1 MDTLKNRDEILK
13 NLRICSF
20 GPETA
25 LSSEFIRTPVEDI
38 STLYETFQQNLVVAA
53 GNAHRVESNNEALQK
68 IDEILTGVNA
78 SSIAL
83 SGDDVISSLGV
94 RAYFQGRKIIV
105 RDLAKSMDEHKNIS
119 FTVDAGI
126 TGADYAIAD
135 TGTVAIVHNRNN
147 PRLISLAPPTHIVI
161 LPIHRLLPDIDTVIA
176 EINPGTGE
184 ASSAISLITGPS
196 MTADIALQAT
206 YGMHGPK
213 VVEVI
218 FVG

>member
-13 NLRICSF
+13 KLRICSF
-20 GPETA
+20 GPETD
-25 LSSEFIRTPVEDI
+25 LSSEFVRTPVQDMAA
-38 STLYETFQQNLVVAA
+38 LYEFFQENLVIAA

-68 IDEILTGVNA
+68 IDDILAGVNA

-83 SGDDVISSLGV
+83 SEDDVISSLGV
-94 RAYFQGRKIIV
+94 RAYFQGRKIVI
-105 RDLAKSMDEHKNIS
+105 RDLAKTTDEHRNIS

-135 TGTVAIVHNRNN
+135 TGTVVIVHNRNN
-147 PRLISLAPPTHIVI
+147 PRLVSLAPPTHIVV
-161 LPIHRLLPDIDTVIA
+161 LPIEKLMPDIDTVVA
-176 EINPGTGE
+176 EINPVTGE
-184 ASSAISLITGPS
+184 MPSAISLITGPS